1 MKKLLT
7 LIAILVSVSFAE
19 EMDMDGRMIPTFTIP
34 KGDTN
39 FSFNRE
45 SEIKKITLN
54 DSSVV
59 IRREMAKVKNPTF
72 KIVSVAMNGETK
84 NYGME

>member
-1 MKKLLT
+1 MKKMLA

-19 EMDMDGRMIPTFTIP
+19 EMEDGRIIPTFTIP

-39 FSFNRE
+39 WNLDRQT
-45 SEIKKITLN
+45 EIKKITLN

>member
-1 MKKLLT
+1 MNKLLT

-39 FSFNRE
+39 WNLDRQT
-45 SEIKKITLN
+45 EIKKITLN
-54 DSSVV
+54 DSSIV

-72 KIVSVAMNGETK
+72 KITSIAMNGEHK